1 MLHSSTFTDLNS
13 QPVSEKYDQ
22 EMKEKRRIL
31 IQEDEDSDT
40 DVIFWDEHTR
50 PEDIMEGKDL
60 EDFYRS
66 QRHFFMQDDSSDCE
80 SQKKHFEEASRKLH
94 INPDDI
100 PGYKTFFQEGK
111 NIEDESSDTL
121 NQDFHYFDS
130 LLEAHPEIKT
140 DFFTWQHHI
149 DKTLS
154 MDVKNMTDEEFQEIV
169 QCPESILKVVDAKH
183 KPLFQINRKDF
194 MNIQK
199 TSSPS
204 PMEPVRVWKEYH
216 CRRQKETSNLLR
228 QVLLV

>member
-100 PGYKTFFQEGK
+100 PGYKTFFQEGT

-204 PMEPVRVWKEYH
+204 PMEPVRVWNEYH